1 MDAELKQKW
10 VAALRSGEYKQCQ
23 RVLHDGVGY
32 CCIGVL
38 EAISGLAP
46 EKNAVMIGEGI
57 VDRIGGVNYK
67 SALVSLNDNGKS
79 FSEIADY
86 IEKNL

>member
-1 MDAELKQKW
+1 MDKKLKARW

-38 EAISGLAP
+38 ETILGGAP
-46 EKNAVMIGEGI
+46 EKNAVIIGNGI
-57 VDRIGGVNYK
+57 VEQMGGVLVK
-67 SALVSLNDNGKS
+67 SELVGMNDRGAS
-79 FSEIADY
+79 FKEIAGH
-86 IEKNL
+86 IEANL